1 MKRVPS
7 SDRKVFLDALALWD
21 RPEEQLYGKVLERDL
36 DTDAFVERLF
46 SNPRAG
52 LLDS

>member
-7 SDRKVFLDALALWD
+7 SDRKSFLDALALWD
-21 RPEEQLYGKVLERDL
+21 RPEEQLYGKVLDRDL
-36 DTDAFVERLF
+36 DTDGFVERLF